1 MPWTQLYSDG
11 DLDSPLAEELGIAM
25 VPTMILV
32 GADGKVIDRNV
43 LATDIDRLLSR
54 QFTRSAKRNSK

>member
-1 MPWTQLYSDG
+1 MKLVHAADLH
-11 DLDSPLAEELGIAM
+11 LDSPLAEQLGIAM

-43 LATDIDRLLSR
+43 VASDIDRLLSR
-54 QFTRSAKRNSK
+54 QFRRSAKRNRK